1 MLRPNGALPPF
12 LAKGPRLFFGSIVAS
27 TASCGHRIPNPA
39 TAPTPPPF
47 QNTRLQLQVL
57 EARQRLQEWAMNPW
71 RRLSLLLIVLL
82 TAFWIGSSIGAITGA
97 ADEYDPIAALI
108 CVVALELAARQRRRL
123 LQHPIDKLPLQLLD
137 STRIGL
143 LYGLLLEGFKLL

>member
-1 MLRPNGALPPF
+1 
-12 LAKGPRLFFGSIVAS
+12 
-27 TASCGHRIPNPA
+27 
-39 TAPTPPPF
+39 
-47 QNTRLQLQVL
+47 
-57 EARQRLQEWAMNPW
+57 MNPW

-97 ADEYDPIAALI
+97 ADEYDPLAALI
-108 CVVALELAARQRRRL
+108 CVIALELAARQRRRL
-123 LQHPIDKLPLQLLD
+123 LERPSDKLPLQLLD

>member
-1 MLRPNGALPPF
+1 MAL
-12 LAKGPRLFFGSIVAS
+12 
-27 TASCGHRIPNPA
+27 TASCGHLSTSPA

-47 QNTRLQLQVL
+47 QNTRLQRRVL
-57 EARQRLQEWAMNPW
+57 EARQRLQEWAVNPW

-97 ADEYDPIAALI
+97 ADEYDPLAALI
-108 CVVALELAARQRRRL
+108 CVIALELAARQRRRL
-123 LQHPIDKLPLQLLD
+123 LERPSDKLPLQLLD